1 MADIELGSKF
11 EWLQHLITLKSV
23 GKIRVLVGRGV
34 VIGFGT
40 ASRGPAMELYGI
52 SKASQAYSV
61 YRSGDLK
68 EGLETAL
75 DQGCDVAFGYR
86 ILGDGYATA
95 ELEVNDGTTAET
107 VTGKFT
113 AIGPGAS
120 GNIPTITIER
130 GDMCAKRLETF
141 AGTSQTTPYY
151 LELNDIHN
159 DAAYNYVHVGDKVFS
174 IVYTGDPEKDKVKID
189 QDTGALS
196 FAAGDWPTSADLIA
210 VRYKAYSRKI
220 TISDNDGRPPTV
232 YNNLTSQKMIAAK
245 LKNSNVCTYDPAYG
259 VTHMPEVMPATNM
272 AGGSDGA
279 AITTEDWEKAFND
292 VIDTQ
297 LPGNVVATSMFTTA
311 CEVTEGTGD
320 IVPLVDAFLWKM
332 ADKKRP
338 LQGFVSLPAD
348 WTVEEE
354 SDFVSG
360 YSNLWLTILANGWS
374 ASERNLAPARAGQEA
389 ALKLGQSAATSTNSM
404 KGVDG
409 LLFQFN
415 DVDKRTLTDDCV
427 EVEVKDT
434 GVHPYLGHSTD
445 PDENFF
451 RCVDVRTIAEWI
463 VMADKTVEKFY
474 NEPRTMTNL
483 KRLENA
489 LYQIAKTMKDA
500 SALDDFNVA
509 VTANE
514 SDRNA
519 VDIVTWIQPVGH
531 MERFYHTVNVGYWS
545 DKIAA

>member
-1 MADIELGSKF
+1 
-11 EWLQHLITLKSV
+11 
-23 GKIRVLVGRGV
+23 
-34 VIGFGT
+34 
-40 ASRGPAMELYGI
+40 
-52 SKASQAYSV
+52 
-61 YRSGDLK
+61 
-68 EGLETAL
+68 
-75 DQGCDVAFGYR
+75 
-86 ILGDGYATA
+86 
-95 ELEVNDGTTAET
+95 
-107 VTGKFT
+107 
-113 AIGPGAS
+113 
-120 GNIPTITIER
+120 
-130 GDMCAKRLETF
+130 
-141 AGTSQTTPYY
+141 
-151 LELNDIHN
+151 
-159 DAAYNYVHVGDKVFS
+159 
-174 IVYTGDPEKDKVKID
+174 
-189 QDTGALS
+189 
-196 FAAGDWPTSADLIA
+196 
-210 VRYKAYSRKI
+210 
-220 TISDNDGRPPTV
+220 
-232 YNNLTSQKMIAAK
+232 
-245 LKNSNVCTYDPAYG
+245 
-259 VTHMPEVMPATNM
+259 
-272 AGGSDGA
+272 
-279 AITTEDWEKAFND
+279 
-292 VIDTQ
+292 
-297 LPGNVVATSMFTTA
+297 
-311 CEVTEGTGD
+311 
-320 IVPLVDAFLWKM
+320 
-332 ADKKRP
+332 
-338 LQGFVSLPAD
+338 
-348 WTVEEE
+348 
-354 SDFVSG
+354 
-360 YSNLWLTILANGWS
+360 LTILANGWS